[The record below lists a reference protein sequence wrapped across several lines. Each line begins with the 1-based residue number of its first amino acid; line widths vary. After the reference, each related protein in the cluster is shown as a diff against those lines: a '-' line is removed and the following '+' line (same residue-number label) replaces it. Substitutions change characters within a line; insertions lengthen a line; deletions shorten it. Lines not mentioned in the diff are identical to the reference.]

1 MIPCECCCDDK
12 KVRDLEKKVN
22 KAVYSVAVNGEI
34 IYPTDGV
41 GNVNL
46 GDIGG
51 STDAR
56 DIKMP
61 DGTSVAVNIDDLNT
75 AVKDAV
81 SEVVPTPVTDGINL
95 NETDGN
101 GTVSRMLI
109 RADDTLKF
117 DGLNVGISE
126 ATDARITQAQADA
139 TTAGTKADDAQ
150 ADADDA
156 MTAANTAKA
165 TADTA
170 LTKAETGIENAG
182 TAQATAD
189 DALTKANASITGIT
203 RGKTVTPGTKTQYW
217 LKNTKNDGSTSET
230 PLFSVSADDFN
241 IPGGYDEDYE
251 KLAISDT
258 LKAKINGAIS
268 AIGASVVDTALEM
281 NIDKADGSTAT
292 EQLFSIGDGLE
303 WVEGVLKA
311 TASSAGHTV
320 TYTDYIQNF
329 NFVDWLTN
337 ASNGLHILSGIPGYG
352 GYLPTKVY
360 TPTAATITA
369 TAYGYK
375 LNVTSTFS
383 NAYANNP
390 IFIFKTDNSILLFSY
405 APFAE
410 AATRSIPLTVDDS
423 TTTVSMKYTINGI
436 NYINDIVDIDD
447 ISTIISLGTNV
458 TTIFEYEGLSSCTYL
473 SRSDSAKI
481 PSSYIR
487 VISIT

>member
-156 MTAANTAKA
+156 MTAANTAKT
-165 TADTA
+165 TAEGALSTANTAIDTA
-170 LTKAETGIENAG
+170 N

-189 DALTKANASITGIT
+189 DALTKANASINDIQVNK
-203 RGKTVTPGTKTQYW
+203 RSVVDTKNQYW
-217 LKNTKNDGSTSET
+217 LKNTMNDGSTSDT
-230 PLFSVSADDFN
+230 PLFSVNADDFEV
-241 IPGGYDEDYE
+241 PGIYDEGYHQ
-251 KLAISDT
+251 LAISDT

-292 EQLFSIGDGLE
+292 ESLFSIGDGLE

-311 TASSAGHTV
+311 TGGSSNISIEAIEYSTIN
-320 TYTDYIQNF
+320 TYISKA
-329 NFVDWLTN
+329 TN
-337 ASNGLHILSGIPGYG
+337 KNLLFLGFKCI
-352 GYLPTKVY
+352 
-360 TPTAATITA
+360 TPYFGTPYKATITS
-369 TAYGYK
+369 TAYGYT
-375 LNVTSTFS
+375 LSPTIYYDSTQYNIS
-383 NAYANNP
+383 TV
-390 IFIFKTDNSILLFSY
+390 FIKRITPSGSGYTTTNSVSGNILYPAKT
-405 APFAE
+405 A
-410 AATRSIPLTVDDS
+410 SIPITIGEE
-423 TTTVSMKYTINGI
+423 TNTATVSYFNELSQISATTCVCRTI
-436 NYINDIVDIDD
+436 
-447 ISTIISLGTNV
+447 TM
-458 TTIFEYEGLSSCTYL
+458 YEGLINIQTKEQTIGFTA
-473 SRSDSAKI
+473 SDIILA
-481 PSSYIR
+481 
-487 VISIT
+487 ITIADN

>member
-150 ADADDA
+150 ADAD
-156 MTAANTAKA
+156 
-165 TADTA
+165 
-170 LTKAETGIENAG
+170 
-182 TAQATAD
+182 TAQATANTAKTTAD
-189 DALTKANASITGIT
+189 GALTAANKAVINLNTSTEITDDYLKYALNEAHNNGVT
-203 RGKTVTPGTKTQYW
+203 GKTSLFAVDRGDLNMMNVADTFPVLQLSDDVKT
-217 LKNTKNDGSTSET
+217 
-230 PLFSVSADDFN
+230 
-241 IPGGYDEDYE
+241 
-251 KLAISDT
+251 
-258 LKAKINGAIS
+258 KINGAIS

-281 NIDKADGSTAT
+281 NIDKADGTTAT

-311 TASSAGHTV
+311 TGGSGVTASYHANATNFDDAKVGDILILINAVIPGKYYYPDTLTIKSGLYGSYVSARSVGPSAS
-320 TYTDYIQNF
+320 IQHSITGIFVCVSSTSTSKNF
-329 NFVDWLTN
+329 N
-337 ASNGLHILSGIPGYG
+337 GYAM
-352 GYLPTKVY
+352 PT
-360 TPTAATITA
+360 TP
-369 TAYGYK
+369 
-375 LNVTSTFS
+375 
-383 NAYANNP
+383 
-390 IFIFKTDNSILLFSY
+390 SY
-405 APFAE
+405 
-410 AATRSIPLTVDDS
+410 S
-423 TTTVSMKYTINGI
+423 TTASMSVTHEGTTESVSVPINALPIANKASIVYYQGI
-436 NYINDIVDIDD
+436 RIVDSVQFEYAIEGIHDKYVSD
-447 ISTIISLGTNV
+447 GTTTISSLSYYLISL
-458 TTIFEYEGLSSCTYL
+458 
-473 SRSDSAKI
+473 
-481 PSSYIR
+481 
-487 VISIT
+487 

>member
-156 MTAANTAKA
+156 MTAANTAKT
-165 TADTA
+165 TAEGALSTANTAIDTA
-170 LTKAETGIENAG
+170 N

-189 DALTKANASITGIT
+189 DALTKANASINDIHVNK
-203 RGKTVTPGTKTQYW
+203 RAAVGTKTQYW
-217 LKNTKNDGSTSET
+217 LKNTNNDGSTSET
-230 PLFSVSADDFN
+230 PLFSVNADDFEV
-241 IPGGYDEDYE
+241 PGIYDEGYHQ
-251 KLAISDT
+251 LAISDT

-292 EQLFSIGDGLE
+292 ESLFSIGDGLE

-311 TASSAGHTV
+311 TGGTDADIYTNITYDDLPTGKYLIIGTVYMAPPIVTAITIDDTAFGHEISSISLRAGSYESFPIMAIANKITETSILFTAGQTMMSSNSTLNIPVTYGETTENADVDVIGYMSVTGTYTGYYAEVLYEGIYGHTGF
-320 TYTDYIQNF
+320 YKIN
-329 NFVDWLTN
+329 LK
-337 ASNGLHILSGIPGYG
+337 I
-352 GYLPTKVY
+352 
-360 TPTAATITA
+360 TPVLAI
-369 TAYGYK
+369 K
-375 LNVTSTFS
+375 L
-383 NAYANNP
+383 
-390 IFIFKTDNSILLFSY
+390 
-405 APFAE
+405 
-410 AATRSIPLTVDDS
+410 
-423 TTTVSMKYTINGI
+423 
-436 NYINDIVDIDD
+436 
-447 ISTIISLGTNV
+447 
-458 TTIFEYEGLSSCTYL
+458 
-473 SRSDSAKI
+473 
-481 PSSYIR
+481 
-487 VISIT
+487 

>member
-156 MTAANTAKA
+156 
-165 TADTA
+165 
-170 LTKAETGIENAG
+170 
-182 TAQATAD
+182 
-189 DALTKANASITGIT
+189 LTKANASINDIQVNK
-203 RGKTVTPGTKTQYW
+203 RATVGTKTQYW
-217 LKNTKNDGSTSET
+217 LKNTMNDGSTSDT
-230 PLFSVSADDFN
+230 PLFSVNADDFEV
-241 IPGGYDEDYE
+241 PGIYDEGYHQ
-251 KLAISDT
+251 LAISDT

-292 EQLFSIGDGLE
+292 ESLFSIGDGLE

-311 TASSAGHTV
+311 TASSGGHTI
-320 TYTDYIQNF
+320 TYTNYTQNF
-329 NFVDWLTN
+329 KFADWLKN
-337 ASNGLHILSGIPGYG
+337 ASNGLYILTNLPGYNAD
-352 GYLPTKVY
+352 YFNTRVKIPS
-360 TPTAATITA
+360 AATITA

-375 LNVTSTFS
+375 LDVTSNNIS
-383 NAYANNP
+383 AYVNTP
-390 IFIFKTDNSILLFSY
+390 LFIFKNDNSALLFTHD
-405 APFAE
+405 PFIVRQ
-410 AATRSIPLTVDDS
+410 TRSTPLTVDGS
-423 TTTVSMKYTINGI
+423 TTTVEMECNTNGI
-436 NYINDIVDIDD
+436 NYVNSIVDIDNITNSITVSS
-447 ISTIISLGTNV
+447 IS
-458 TTIFEYEGLSSCTYL
+458 TTIFEYEGLSATAQLIISFYAT
-473 SRSDSAKI
+473 I
-481 PSSYIR
+481 PTSYVR
-487 VISIT
+487 LVSIAF

>member
-81 SEVVPTPVTDGINL
+81 SEVIPTPVTDGINL

-156 MTAANTAKA
+156 MTAANKA
-165 TADTA
+165 IVNINTGMEITDDYLKYALNEAHNNGVTGKTSLFAVDRADLNMMNVSDTFPI
-170 LTKAETGIENAG
+170 L
-182 TAQATAD
+182 QLSD
-189 DALTKANASITGIT
+189 DA
-203 RGKTVTPGTKTQYW
+203 KT
-217 LKNTKNDGSTSET
+217 
-230 PLFSVSADDFN
+230 
-241 IPGGYDEDYE
+241 
-251 KLAISDT
+251 
-258 LKAKINGAIS
+258 KINGAIS

-292 EQLFSIGDGLE
+292 ESLFSIGDGLE

-311 TASSAGHTV
+311 TASSGGHTV
-320 TYTDYIQNF
+320 TYTNYTTNF
-329 NFVDWLTN
+329 KFADWLKN
-337 ASNGLHILSGIPGYG
+337 ASNGLYILNTMKGYTLD
-352 GYLPTKVY
+352 YFSTKVLV
-360 TPTAATITA
+360 PTAATITA

-375 LNVTSTFS
+375 LDVTST
-383 NAYANNP
+383 NANYYVNTP
-390 IFIFKTDNSILLFSY
+390 IFIFKNGNSALLFTY
-405 APFAE
+405 NPFIAKE
-410 AATRSIPLTVDDS
+410 TRSTPLTVDDS
-423 TTTVSMKYTINGI
+423 TANVDMVCTTTGI
-436 NYINDIVDIDD
+436 DYINQVVNIDD
-447 ISTIISLGTNV
+447 VTNTIGISVIGI
-458 TTIFEYEGLSSCTYL
+458 TTFEYEGLSESANL
-473 SRSDSAKI
+473 SISTNITI
-481 PSSYIR
+481 PTSYVR
-487 VISIT
+487 VVSIAF